1 MKNIKFIYLLLV
13 AVGAM
18 AFTACNKTE
27 WTPGEADVTLGVYF
41 PNDVVT
47 TYQVESTETAI
58 TLPLMRSKSEEDA
71 VATIRANDESGLFD
85 VQATVPFAK
94 GETEATL
101 LIKFDGKE
109 LVAGTTYNILLQIS
123 GECASKYGYSEI
135 TIKVRVPEPWN
146 DLGQGIY
153 IDDFLRVLLE
163 DVPAGYGAYVPM
175 QQHAE
180 NPNRIRVVNPFSM
193 DVVGYMWGGVPGF
206 FVWDDEEDVYFEF
219 DVTDPDNVL
228 MPENPAYLGV
238 KANFGEDGIL
248 PLYLYVVETEEG
260 GYAAPITYKDGII
273 TFPANNIV
281 LAYPYEGG
289 LQGWEANSEGMTQYM
304 MPGVEITDYTL
315 IAEYAGMIVSADN
328 KTSSAIINFTVG
340 ADVESFKFIVVSGAV
355 EDLDAVVASINDGT
369 AENINEGDAE
379 NSTFE
384 IALETGTY
392 TIVAVPYSEGA
403 PVGDVATTFFYY
415 PGLGGNGGGEEKP
428 KVEAEFVVDALENLV
443 SEEQKEEIAKSYP
456 AEYYMGILLN
466 IPNPQEVTGMRFY
479 YDSVEYVHAAIED
492 GSKVKSYEDVVD
504 NYGDDVYAWIEGI
517 EDGNIRI
524 LRALAGTNYC
534 FIFAIDTVY
543 GETQYY
549 HVDYQMPAYSGA
561 FAIGK
566 YTMTEGEFSTTL
578 NITPSIQPG
587 AVFVEFAD
595 IPGFSFYG
603 IYDEDMTTLSL
614 DGMAY
619 GYESYKTLFQMG
631 LPINEDGS
639 YQVLVC
645 SDSAEF
651 DKAAKALVFGLTDN
665 APSSLKNYFK
675 KFRAVE
681 DGNSL
686 EFDSEYYT
694 FTPAAV
700 IAPVAAPASCS
711 LYSGAE
717 LKSMPV
723 ASESL
728 KVEVA
733 RKTYSATEYNGDF
746 ERTFVMT
753 GKFAMPF

>member
-1 MKNIKFIYLLLV
+1 MPEPPQIPAGIL
-13 AVGAM
+13 
-18 AFTACNKTE
+18 
-27 WTPGEADVTLGVYF
+27 
-41 PNDVVT
+41 
-47 TYQVESTETAI
+47 
-58 TLPLMRSKSEEDA
+58 R
-71 VATIRANDESGLFD
+71 
-85 VQATVPFAK
+85 
-94 GETEATL
+94 TL

-206 FVWDDEEDVYFEF
+206 LVWDDEEDVYFEF

-238 KANFGEDGIL
+238 KANFTDAGVL
-248 PLYLYVVETEEG
+248 PLYLYVIETEEG

-273 TFPANNIV
+273 TFPKNNIV

-289 LQGWEANSEGMTQYM
+289 LSGWEANSEGMTQYM

-415 PGLGGNGGGEEKP
+415 PGLGGNGGGEDKP

-443 SEEQKEEIAKSYP
+443 SEEKKEEIAKTYP

-466 IPNPQEVTGMRFY
+466 IPNPQ
-479 YDSVEYVHAAIED
+479 AI
-492 GSKVKSYEDVVD
+492 
-504 NYGDDVYAWIEGI
+504 
-517 EDGNIRI
+517 
-524 LRALAGTNYC
+524 
-534 FIFAIDTVY
+534 
-543 GETQYY
+543 
-549 HVDYQMPAYSGA
+549 HMPPKPQKRNNM
-561 FAIGK
+561 FC
-566 YTMTEGEFSTTL
+566 
-578 NITPSIQPG
+578 N
-587 AVFVEFAD
+587 
-595 IPGFSFYG
+595 
-603 IYDEDMTTLSL
+603 
-614 DGMAY
+614 
-619 GYESYKTLFQMG
+619 
-631 LPINEDGS
+631 
-639 YQVLVC
+639 
-645 SDSAEF
+645 
-651 DKAAKALVFGLTDN
+651 
-665 APSSLKNYFK
+665 
-675 KFRAVE
+675 
-681 DGNSL
+681 
-686 EFDSEYYT
+686 
-694 FTPAAV
+694 
-700 IAPVAAPASCS
+700 
-711 LYSGAE
+711 
-717 LKSMPV
+717 
-723 ASESL
+723 
-728 KVEVA
+728 
-733 RKTYSATEYNGDF
+733 
-746 ERTFVMT
+746 
-753 GKFAMPF
+753 

>member
-1 MKNIKFIYLLLV
+1 MKKFKFIYLLLV

-27 WTPGEADVTLGVYF
+27 WTPGEADATLGVYF

-47 TYQVESTETAI
+47 TYQVAATDNVIS
-58 TLPLMRSKSEEDA
+58 LPLLRSKADEDA
-71 VATIRANDESGLFD
+71 VATLRANDESGLFD
-85 VQATVPFAK
+85 VPTSLPFAK

-101 LIKFDGKE
+101 NIHFNGKE

-135 TIKVRVPEPWN
+135 TIKVKLPEPWN

-153 IDDFLRVLLE
+153 IDDFLRVLLD

-206 FVWDDEEDVYFEF
+206 LVWDDEEDTYFEF

-228 MPENPAYLGV
+228 MPENPLYLGV

-248 PLYLYVVETEEG
+248 PLYMYINDNEDGSYV
-260 GYAAPITYKDGII
+260 APITYKDGII
-273 TFPANNIV
+273 TFPKDNLI
-281 LAYPYEGG
+281 LAYPYNGN
-289 LQGWEANSEGMTQYM
+289 LSGWYANTEGMTQYM

-328 KTSSAIINFTVG
+328 KASSAIINFTVG
-340 ADVESFKFIVVSGAV
+340 ADVESFKFVVVSGSV

-369 AENINEGDAE
+369 AENINEGDAD
-379 NSTFE
+379 NTVFE
-384 IALETGTY
+384 LALETGTY
-392 TIVAVPYSEGA
+392 TIVAVPYAAGA
-403 PVGDVATTFFYY
+403 PVGEVATTFFYY
-415 PGLGGNGGGEEKP
+415 PGLGGNGGGEDKP
-428 KVEAEFVVDALENLV
+428 KVEANFVVDAVENLV
-443 SEEQKEEIAKSYP
+443 DEEKKAAVAEAYP
-456 AEYYMGILLN
+456 AEYYMGIYLD
-466 IPNPQEVTGMRFY
+466 IAKPEEVKAMRFF
-479 YDSVEYVHAAIED
+479 YDTVEYIHGAIED

-504 NYGDDVYAWIEGI
+504 NYGDDVYAWIEKIDEGH
-517 EDGNIRI
+517 IRI
-524 LRALAGTNYC
+524 LPAIPGTNYC
-534 FIFAIDTVY
+534 FIFALDTVY

-549 HVDYQMPAYSGA
+549 HVEYQMPAYSGK
-561 FAIGK
+561 FAVGQ
-566 YTMTEGEFSTTL
+566 YTMTEGEYSTTL
-578 NITPSIQPG
+578 NITPSVSAG

-595 IPGFSFYG
+595 MPSFRFYG
-603 IYDEDMTTLSL
+603 VCDEDMTTLSL
-614 DGMAY
+614 DGLAY
-619 GYESYKTLFQMG
+619 GYEAYNSLFQMG
-631 LPINEDGS
+631 LPLNEDGS

-645 SDSAEF
+645 SDEAEF
-651 DKAAKALVFGLTDN
+651 KKAAKAIVFGLTDN
-665 APSSLKNYFK
+665 ALSSLKNYIK

-681 DGNSL
+681 DGNGLAL
-686 EFDSEYYT
+686 ESEYYT

-700 IAPVAAPASCS
+700 IAPAAAPASCS

-717 LKSMPV
+717 IKGMPV
-723 ASESL
+723 ASESFKL
-728 KVEVA
+728 EVS
-733 RKTYSATEYNGDF
+733 RKSYSATVYAGDF